1 MLAARAGF
9 TTADGILCAVV
20 VALLA
25 ASAVLALAETG
36 LTRTSRARAKSL
48 EDSGQ
53 RGARSLR
60 RLVEEPEKFLAP
72 ILLLVLLC
80 QLVAATLVGV
90 VASHLFG
97 AVGVAVATAFEVI
110 VIFVFSE
117 AVPKQWA
124 VRHSDRAAILAAPI
138 VTRLIRFPPTRLVS
152 GALIGLARLITPGS
166 GSERPDPDVTESEL
180 LAFADVA
187 AQDDA
192 IETEE
197 RALIHSI
204 IEFGDTVVREV
215 MVPRTDVVAV
225 EDRLQAGAVLER
237 AIEAGFSRIPVYH
250 QTIDDIVGIAFTK
263 DLIRAVR
270 NGQEHLPVGELS
282 RPANYVPETKRVA
295 PLMRE
300 MQAGQ
305 FHIAVVIDEY
315 GGTAGVVTLEDLIE
329 ELVGEIVDEFDVD
342 EPLVEPLGGGQFRV
356 SARMSVEEVNELLG
370 ARLPVGEWDTIGG
383 LVLALAGHLPAEG
396 ETIEVDGHLLVAEKL
411 QGRRIG
417 SVRVLRLVGPPLHSG
432 RMPDEEWLSERA
444 ERAERASQSSERSGQ
459 RREGAGEREREA
471 ERPNGESRN
480 GRPAAAEGT
489 SGRGETGVPAVERTT
504 PADPTAA
511 SPATS
516 GLPDER
522 G

>member
-1 MLAARAGF
+1 MILATTRGF
-9 TTADGILCAVV
+9 TDADG
-20 VALLA
+20 ALLVAVFLLIA
-25 ASAVLALAETG
+25 ASAVLSLAETG

-48 EDSGQ
+48 EDAGQ

-60 RLVEEPEKFLAP
+60 RLVEEPEAFLAP

-90 VASHLFG
+90 MASQLFG
-97 AVGVAVATAFEVI
+97 PLGVAVATTFEVV

-124 VRHSDRAAILAAPI
+124 VRHSARAALMAAPL
-138 VTRLIRFPPTRLVS
+138 VTTLVRFPPTRVVS
-152 GALIGLARLITPGS
+152 GALIGLARVITPGGRQGRTES
-166 GSERPDPDVTESEL
+166 DITESEL

-187 AQDDA
+187 AQDEA
-192 IETEE
+192 IESDE

-204 IEFGDTVVREV
+204 IEFGDTIVREV
-215 MVPRTDVVAV
+215 MVPRPDVVAV
-225 EDRLQAGAVLER
+225 EDSAEAGAVLER
-237 AIEAGFSRIPVYH
+237 AIEAGYSRIPVFN
-250 QTIDDIVGIAFTK
+250 QSLDDVVGIAFTK

-270 NGQEHLPVGELS
+270 SGKEHSRVREVS

-356 SARMSVEEVNELLG
+356 SSKMSVDEVNELLG
-370 ARLPVGEWDTIGG
+370 ADLPAGDWDTIGG
-383 LVLALAGHLPAEG
+383 LVLALAGHIPAEG
-396 ETIEVDGHLLVAEKL
+396 ESIEVDGHLLVAERV

-417 SVRVLRLVGPPLHSG
+417 SVRILRLEGLALHTGPKN
-432 RMPDEEWLSERA
+432 PDGEWLAERAHRAA
-444 ERAERASQSSERSGQ
+444 ERAERSGD
-459 RREGAGEREREA
+459 RGERDERAQLEGQSNGG
-471 ERPNGESRN
+471 ERAGGESRK
-480 GRPAAAEGT
+480 
-489 SGRGETGVPAVERTT
+489 
-504 PADPTAA
+504 
-511 SPATS
+511 
-516 GLPDER
+516 
-522 G
+522 